1 MLIAIRAM
9 VTWILQATNIVCT
22 TQMRVFNQTGVK
34 LPIVL
39 TLFVIFGYIF
49 RYTPFGTY
57 LRAIGENEQ
66 AITYTGI
73 DFDKVKIAAYAISGT
88 LAGIAG
94 IFVMV
99 RNGGAN
105 NTMGSSMEMKVMLC
119 LFLASIPVQG
129 GSGTRM
135 YKMIIGVLTYFVLDN
150 GLTLLG
156 GSTIINQLI
165 RGIVLI
171 LALYVTRIVSEQKQ
185 KRDVKRAIEAE
196 SGGEEIPQTS

>member
-1 MLIAIRAM
+1 MLIAIRAV
-9 VTWILQATNIVCT
+9 VTWILQASNIICT
-22 TQMRVFNQTGVK
+22 RQMTVFNQTDVK
-34 LPIVL
+34 FPILIVL
-39 TLFVIFGYIF
+39 FIIFGYIF
-49 RYTPFGTY
+49 RFTPFGTY

-66 AITYTGI
+66 AMTYTGI
-73 DFDKVKIAAYAISGT
+73 SFDKIKMAAYAISGT

-94 IFVMV
+94 VFVMV

-171 LALYVTRIVSEQKQ
+171 LALLITRIVSEQK
-185 KRDVKRAIEAE
+185 DKRAVKLALEAE
-196 SGGEEIPQTS
+196 TTGEQV